1 MLEGNLVRVLLSCH
15 TSHTQALDL
24 NPGQHSEKPSDRLHI
39 NYGGAV
45 RISEHRLEICLVQ
58 NGTELA
64 GP

>member
-1 MLEGNLVRVLLSCH
+1 
-15 TSHTQALDL
+15 LDL